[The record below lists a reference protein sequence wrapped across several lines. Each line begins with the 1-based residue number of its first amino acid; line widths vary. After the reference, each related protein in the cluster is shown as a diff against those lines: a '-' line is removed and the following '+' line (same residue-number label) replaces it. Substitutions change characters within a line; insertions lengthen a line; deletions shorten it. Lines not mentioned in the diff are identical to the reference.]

1 MEEMYEFGSSSSTG
15 YSVNDHLQPPYFGS
29 PAAFCDG
36 VVPMEFGSGNMSWAS
51 SEISAANSVVD
62 KSGTSSS
69 NLQEHHH
76 DMNIRAKI
84 SSHPL
89 YPKLLRTC
97 IDCHKVGAPSEI
109 VSMLD
114 NINIVQEDD
123 LYSSPLNR
131 LSNDSELDDFMGTY
145 CDVLAK
151 FKSDLEKPF
160 NEATT
165 FLNNIEIQ
173 LSNLCTA
180 PATTSNNISDEGAA
194 GLEEEEEAAAADT
207 SGGGGN
213 TNDMCRSENEIKD
226 KLMRKYSGYISSL
239 KQEFC
244 KKNKKGK
251 LPREARQILLNWWTT
266 HYKWPYPTEGEK
278 VCLAES
284 TGLDPKQINNWF
296 INQRK
301 RHWKPSENMQYA
313 VMENLYGH
321 FSD

>member
-1 MEEMYEFGSSSSTG
+1 MEKMYEFVSSSSDV
-15 YSVNDHLQPPYFGS
+15 YSVEDNLQPPYFGS
-29 PAAFCDG
+29 PPAFCDG
-36 VVPMEFGSGNMSWAS
+36 LAPMGFGSGNMSWACP
-51 SEISAANSVVD
+51 ETSAANLVVD

-69 NLQEHHH
+69 NLQLEDHPET
-76 DMNIRAKI
+76 DIRAKI

-89 YPKLLRTC
+89 YPKLLRTY
-97 IDCHKVGAPSEI
+97 IDCHKVGAPSDEI
-109 VSMLD
+109 VDMLD
-114 NINIVQEDD
+114 NINIVHEND
-123 LYSSPLNR
+123 LSRRSNR
-131 LSNDSELDDFMGTY
+131 LSDDSELDAFMF
-145 CDVLAK
+145 VSK
-151 FKSDLEKPF
+151 
-160 NEATT
+160 
-165 FLNNIEIQ
+165 
-173 LSNLCTA
+173 
-180 PATTSNNISDEGAA
+180 DEGAA
-194 GLEEEEEAAAADT
+194 GTEEEEEVADT

-239 KQEFC
+239 KQEFS

-278 VCLAES
+278 ICLAES

-313 VMENLYGH
+313 VMESIYGH
-321 FSD
+321 FSE